1 MLNQLIALIGAVA
14 VLGAYLGI
22 QRKWLRPEDR
32 NYHILN
38 FVGAGLLTYIAVI
51 DQRWGF
57 ILLEGVWA
65 LAALLGLLRPAAAE
79 AR

>member
-1 MLNQLIALIGAVA
+1 MLNQLIALIGAIS
-14 VLGAYLGI
+14 VLRAYLGI
-22 QRKWLRPEDR
+22 QRKWMRPEDR

-38 FVGAGLLTYIAVI
+38 FVGASMLAYVAIL

-65 LAALLGLLRPAAAE
+65 LAALPGVLRRPAAP